1 MHCEEE
7 MIRDNAA
14 EETVEAAQ
22 EATQETV
29 EETAAEPTREQ
40 QLEAELAATEDRYLR
55 VLAEYQNFRNRN
67 QKERENM
74 YLDNVASTVAG
85 FLPVIDTLERGM
97 AQEQNEVFKKSLEMI
112 IKQYNECLDRFGVKA
127 FGERGDQFDPNF
139 HNAVMMTED
148 EELESNQIADVL
160 LKGYALGERVVRH
173 AMVRVVG

>member
-22 EATQETV
+22 EQETV
-29 EETAAEPTREQ
+29 EAVAEPTREQ
-40 QLEAELAATEDRYLR
+40 QLEAELAEKEDRYLR

-85 FLPVIDTLERGM
+85 FLPVIDTLERGV
-97 AQEQNEVFKKSLEMI
+97 AQEQNEDFKKSLEMI

-127 FGERGDQFDPNF
+127 FGERGDQFDPNL

-148 EELESNQIADVL
+148 EELESGQIADVL

>member
-22 EATQETV
+22 EQETA
-29 EETAAEPTREQ
+29 EAAAEPTREQ

-112 IKQYNECLDRFGVKA
+112 IKQYNECLDRFGIKA

-148 EELESNQIADVL
+148 EELETNQIADVL

>member
-7 MIRDNAA
+7 MIRDTAA

-22 EATQETV
+22 AAA

-40 QLEAELAATEDRYLR
+40 QLETELAAMEDRYLR

-67 QKERENM
+67 QKEREAM
-74 YLDNVASTVAG
+74 YLDNVASTITG

-97 AQEQNEVFKKSLEMI
+97 AQEQNEDFKKSLEMI

-127 FGERGDQFDPNF
+127 FGARGDQFDPNF

-148 EELESNQIADVL
+148 EELESGQIADVL